1 LFNEN
6 PKYLESANL
15 KAMISKLADM
25 TNKSRAELPGV
36 SNSRAQQIVAGAIVA
51 RATMNALDLDRVEI
65 CPWALREGVVLR
77 RLDWLNN

>member
-1 LFNEN
+1 MFNEN

-25 TNKSRAELPGV
+25 TNKSRADLPGV

-51 RATMNALDLDRVEI
+51 GATMSALDLDRVEI

>member
-1 LFNEN
+1 MFNEN

-15 KAMISKLADM
+15 KAMVSKLADM
-25 TNKSRAELPGV
+25 TDKSRAELPGV
-36 SNSRAQQIVAGAIVA
+36 SNSRAKQIVAGAIVA

>member
-1 LFNEN
+1 MFNEN

-15 KAMISKLADM
+15 KAMASKLADM
-25 TNKSRAELPGV
+25 TDKSRADLPGV

-51 RATMNALDLDRVEI
+51 HATMAALDLDRVEI

>member
-1 LFNEN
+1 
-6 PKYLESANL
+6 LESANL

-36 SNSRAQQIVAGAIVA
+36 SISRAQQIVAGAIVA

>member
-1 LFNEN
+1 M
-6 PKYLESANL
+6 SANL

-36 SNSRAQQIVAGAIVA
+36 STSRAQQIVAGAIVA
-51 RATMNALDLDRVEI
+51 RAVMAMLDIDRVEI
-65 CPWALREGVVLR
+65 CPWALREGIVLR

>member
-1 LFNEN
+1 MFNEN

-25 TNKSRAELPGV
+25 TNKSRADLPGV

-51 RATMNALDLDRVEI
+51 RATMSALDLDRVEI

>member
-1 LFNEN
+1 
-6 PKYLESANL
+6 LESANL
-15 KAMISKLADM
+15 KVMISKLADM